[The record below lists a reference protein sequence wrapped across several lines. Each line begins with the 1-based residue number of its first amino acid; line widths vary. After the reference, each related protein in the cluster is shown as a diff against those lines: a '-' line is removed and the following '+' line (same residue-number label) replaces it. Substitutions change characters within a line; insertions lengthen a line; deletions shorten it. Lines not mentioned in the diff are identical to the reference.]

1 MATKA
6 AVTRHDL
13 HAFLQQPAAA
23 NQSLVV
29 LNSESCGAPLLEK
42 LWDASDYVC
51 CADGGANRA
60 HDLLGA
66 GRAPDA
72 VVGDLDSAR
81 ADVLAAYESRGC
93 AIHRVEDQDSNDL
106 SKALAHVGRRWDAA
120 GVSDGVVRVAGAFG
134 DRFDHELAA
143 VDALYRFG
151 AQRPKA
157 RCVLH
162 GDSTAAIL
170 LGAGAHEIRV
180 RRDVEGPH
188 CGLIP
193 VGGAVR
199 RVTTTGL
206 TWNLSGQRLAFGELV
221 SSSNLLQDDLV
232 SIETSDPVLWTVEVC
247 VRIT

>member
-13 HAFLQQPAAA
+13 HAFLQQPATA

-66 GRAPDA
+66 DRAPDA

-106 SKALAHVGRRWDAA
+106 SKALAHVGRR
-120 GVSDGVVRVAGAFG
+120 
-134 DRFDHELAA
+134 
-143 VDALYRFG
+143 
-151 AQRPKA
+151 
-157 RCVLH
+157 
-162 GDSTAAIL
+162 
-170 LGAGAHEIRV
+170 
-180 RRDVEGPH
+180 
-188 CGLIP
+188 
-193 VGGAVR
+193 
-199 RVTTTGL
+199 
-206 TWNLSGQRLAFGELV
+206 
-221 SSSNLLQDDLV
+221 
-232 SIETSDPVLWTVEVC
+232 
-247 VRIT
+247 